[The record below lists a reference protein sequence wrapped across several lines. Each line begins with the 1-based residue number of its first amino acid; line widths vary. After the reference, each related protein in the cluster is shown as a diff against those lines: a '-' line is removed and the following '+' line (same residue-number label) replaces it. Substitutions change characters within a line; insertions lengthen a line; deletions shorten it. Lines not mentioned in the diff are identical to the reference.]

1 MRRDL
6 KSYCRFCMLIAF
18 MMLVGGCAS
27 TSIRSQADT
36 AALRPYPRIM
46 AFVSLADLGLR
57 QDAETVFE
65 RELAQCNIE
74 CVPSHKLFFPSRQY
88 SDEEAV
94 QLISESSIDAVL
106 IVTLSDTG
114 TSSSYVPQQ
123 TYTQAKA
130 QITGNTATGSST
142 TTTSGGYSIE
152 KPWAN
157 FTAQLFD
164 CQTGNVVWVASAST
178 GGNAY
183 ASGGTLV
190 RSMADK
196 TVDQLKKDGIVPT
209 PSGRRYVH
217 GQQAD

>member
-1 MRRDL
+1 
-6 KSYCRFCMLIAF
+6 
-18 MMLVGGCAS
+18 
-27 TSIRSQADT
+27 
-36 AALRPYPRIM
+36 M
-46 AFVSLADLGLR
+46 AFVSLADIGLR

-65 RELAQCNIE
+65 RRLAECNIE
-74 CVPSHKLFFPSRQY
+74 CMPSHKLFFPSRQY
-88 SDEEAV
+88 SEEEAGR
-94 QLISESSIDAVL
+94 LISQNSIDAVL
-106 IVTLSDTG
+106 IVTLSDAG

-123 TYTQAKA
+123 SYTEA
-130 QITGNTATGSST
+130 QSQIIGNTVSGSST
-142 TTTSGGYSIE
+142 TTSSGGYSIE
-152 KPWAN
+152 KPWAS

-164 CQTGNVVWVASAST
+164 CQTGHVVWVASANT

-196 TVDQLKKDGIVPT
+196 TVQQLKKDGIVPK